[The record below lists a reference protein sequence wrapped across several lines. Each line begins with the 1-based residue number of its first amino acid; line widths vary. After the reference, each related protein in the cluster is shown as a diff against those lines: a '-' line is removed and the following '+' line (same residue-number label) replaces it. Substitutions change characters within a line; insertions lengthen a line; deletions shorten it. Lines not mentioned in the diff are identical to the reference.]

1 MTLLET
7 IAPSER
13 PRERLMRLG
22 AQSLTDAELL
32 ALLIGSGLKGRHALA
47 VAHDILNTLD
57 GLRGLQRQTI
67 IQLKKVPG
75 LGTARACLLTA
86 AFELGLRASLAQIR
100 TGELLTRSGL
110 VRNYCRAA
118 LSNQPVEHC
127 IALLLDTQN
136 RLIDT
141 REVSRGT
148 ISQTQVY
155 VREVAKLA
163 LDHHASALILAHN
176 HPSGLAKPS
185 QADIAFTHELSQALA
200 LVDVTLIDHLIVAG
214 PHVISLA
221 ELGHF

>member
-1 MTLLET
+1 MTLRET

-22 AQSLTDAELL
+22 AQSLTEAELL
-32 ALLIGSGLKGRHALA
+32 ALLLGSGVKGHNALA
-47 VAHDILNTLD
+47 VANDILSSLD

-67 IQLKKVPG
+67 AQLKKVRG

-100 TGELLTRSGL
+100 TGEPLTRSEL
-110 VRNYCRAA
+110 VRNYCRAK
-118 LSNQPVEHC
+118 LSNQPIEYC
-127 IALLLDTQN
+127 IALLLDAQN
-136 RLIDT
+136 RLIEA

-155 VREVAKLA
+155 AREVAKLA

-176 HPSGLAKPS
+176 HPSGLAQPS
-185 QADIAFTHELSQALA
+185 DADIALTRELSQALA

-214 PHVISLA
+214 PRVISLA

>member
-1 MTLLET
+1 MTLRET

-13 PRERLMRLG
+13 PRERLIRMG

-32 ALLIGSGLKGRHALA
+32 ALLLGSGVKGRNALA
-47 VAHDILNTLD
+47 VANDILKNFD
-57 GLRGLQRQTI
+57 GLRGLQRQNIT
-67 IQLKKVPG
+67 QLKKERG

-100 TGELLTRSGL
+100 TGEPLTRSDL

-118 LSNQPVEHC
+118 LSNRPIEHC
-127 IALLLDTQN
+127 IALLLDAQN
-136 RLIDT
+136 RLIET
-141 REVSRGT
+141 QEVSRGT

-155 VREVAKLA
+155 AREVARLA
-163 LDHHASALILAHN
+163 LEHHASALILAHN
-176 HPSGLAKPS
+176 HPSGLARPS
-185 QADIAFTHELSQALA
+185 AADIALTHELAQALA
-200 LVDVTLIDHLIVAG
+200 LVDVALIDHLIVAG